1 MASKRTRYVVTIEPL
16 GQNGP
21 IESIQKKEVYATT
34 PLNAVGN
41 AYTDLEAVGGT
52 VYVYE
57 VLSIPKGIM
66 VQMRRAGALNNV
78 VSDIS
83 GKFATLYTPVMKVE
97 QLTFAE

>member
-16 GQNGP
+16 GENGP

-41 AYTDLEAVGGT
+41 AYDLEEVGGT